1 LRNQVSSAA
10 AFKTIPGMG
19 QNFLAADHEQTLLL
33 PPDVREWL
41 PEGHFA
47 RFVIDAVSRMD
58 LAAFMPPGRASPGGV

>member
-1 LRNQVSSAA
+1 V
-10 AFKTIPGMG
+10 G